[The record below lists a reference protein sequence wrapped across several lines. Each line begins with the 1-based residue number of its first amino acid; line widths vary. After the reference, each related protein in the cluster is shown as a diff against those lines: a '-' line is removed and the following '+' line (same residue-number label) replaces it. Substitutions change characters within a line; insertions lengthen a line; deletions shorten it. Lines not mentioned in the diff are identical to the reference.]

1 MPTFS
6 PAVAWTLLAIVLA
19 VLEVPAPAF
28 VFAPLAVAAAG
39 AALAAFLGAGIE
51 GQLLVFAA
59 TAAVV
64 LVLAHRGGRRWLGR
78 GPSLP
83 MNADALPG
91 ARALVASAID
101 NSRDEGRVMLDG
113 MEWTARS
120 ARGTSIPVDTRVRVV
135 RVEGVKLIVE
145 PESGPESEED

>member
-1 MPTFS
+1 MSAIS

-28 VFAPLAVAAAG
+28 VFAPLAVAAVA

-51 GQLLVFAA
+51 GQLLVFTV

-64 LVLAHRGGRRWLGR
+64 LAIAHRSGRRWLAR

-91 ARALVASAID
+91 ARALVASAIN
-101 NSRDEGRVMLDG
+101 NSRDEGSVMLDG

-120 ARGTSIPVDTRVRVV
+120 ARGTSIPADTRVRVV

-145 PESGPESEED
+145 PESGPTSGED